1 MSDNEDQQFD
11 DPQDEEPQQN
21 QYEEEQEQEQEQQYQ
36 QQAEEKVI
44 EQIEENVQFNDE
56 LSGEECWKTLS
67 RDNPPF
73 NWYLMTVDNKQSLT
87 YVSRG
92 SGGLKEV
99 SNFLRAK
106 KTELFFG
113 LLRVNSLDEGGS
125 KRAKFI
131 YMRFVGTEVP
141 VMKKAK
147 VTPSL
152 GKIGEQFPVK
162 HLSLDLNEDLSH
174 FDVESLSKEF
184 LRVGGAHKPDK
195 YEYGPN
201 QMYDIKK

>member
-106 KTELFFG
+106 K
-113 LLRVNSLDEGGS
+113 N
-125 KRAKFI
+125 
-131 YMRFVGTEVP
+131 
-141 VMKKAK
+141 
-147 VTPSL
+147 
-152 GKIGEQFPVK
+152 
-162 HLSLDLNEDLSH
+162 
-174 FDVESLSKEF
+174 
-184 LRVGGAHKPDK
+184 
-195 YEYGPN
+195 
-201 QMYDIKK
+201 